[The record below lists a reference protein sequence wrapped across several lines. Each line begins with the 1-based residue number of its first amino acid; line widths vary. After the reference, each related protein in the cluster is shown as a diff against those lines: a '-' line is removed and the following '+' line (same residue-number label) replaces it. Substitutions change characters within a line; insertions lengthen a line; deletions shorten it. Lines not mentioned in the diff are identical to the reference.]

1 MSYYSKNAVTFG
13 RRSTRP
19 GQARVLPKLLSSF
32 RSFGCLSNYRRGN
45 GVKYFLIC
53 GSRDIKIGNICRIEH
68 QMRNFSSTISL
79 VHDET
84 GKSLTTAT
92 DATISKSM
100 RQSDGTPRRILLD
113 DTVGGC
119 QDETTITRDDNQ
131 RLLSNRA
138 GRKPTNASEPVEDQS
153 GSPSDSQV
161 IYDSI
166 KTVAP
171 RQRTTKRRSNLS
183 SNPLTDGHPLTVATS
198 ESDTDQ
204 TKILLSTSTTREY
217 DKIPEQLN
225 NDVQQGSAR
234 QSKTA
239 EGLPPRRP
247 SRYDNDDFQLDRSIL
262 LTRPEKWFSSRR
274 SQTKPSNFPDLP
286 DFSRRMQN
294 NPYVATLASKS
305 RLCANWRVKLP
316 SNLLQELTV
325 FKLFK
330 DASGALSAA
339 YEAVVS
345 DRKDADIDYVYL
357 PLEPESKKDIVGGAT
372 YHILKR
378 EHVRQ
383 SNWKH
388 LNYLRSIAGV
398 PSEKTGRAPD
408 MASLI
413 ERRLRRRLEISARNL
428 RLSGVRG
435 FYVDDKKANV
445 EGIVIAELSWSSLT
459 DAKGNLKD
467 SGFFYNEKRNIP
479 VIRYFVNQLCGFETS
494 SVVRECL
501 TDIVRKTDGIGD
513 IASWPRSIFVVENAA
528 TRYFLMHLWR
538 LRVYIGDRVD

>member
-1 MSYYSKNAVTFG
+1 MMSYYSKNAVTFG
-13 RRSTRP
+13 RRSTLS
-19 GQARVLPKLLSSF
+19 GQARVLTKFVTWF
-32 RSFGCLSNYRRGN
+32 RSFSSLSNYRRGN
-45 GVKYFLIC
+45 GVQYFMIC
-53 GSRDIKIGNICRIEH
+53 ARRDIEIGNICRIEH

-79 VHDET
+79 VYDET
-84 GKSLTTAT
+84 GKSLTTAA
-92 DATISKSM
+92 DATTRKRM
-100 RQSDGTPRRILLD
+100 RQSDATPRRIFLD
-113 DTVGGC
+113 DTVGGS
-119 QDETTITRDDNQ
+119 QD
-131 RLLSNRA
+131 LLSNRA
-138 GRKPTNASEPVEDQS
+138 GQKQTNAIKIVEDQS
-153 GSPSDSQV
+153 RSPSDSQV
-161 IYDSI
+161 IYDCI

-171 RQRTTKRRSNLS
+171 RQRTAKRSSNHS
-183 SNPLTDGHPLTVATS
+183 SNPLTDEDPPLTIATTD
-198 ESDTDQ
+198 SDADLP
-204 TKILLSTSTTREY
+204 KILLSTSTTREH
-217 DKIPEQLN
+217 DKIAEQLH
-225 NDVQQGSAR
+225 NDIQQDNAR
-234 QSKTA
+234 QSTTI
-239 EGLPPRRP
+239 ESWPPRRP

-262 LTRPEKWFSSRR
+262 LTRPEKWFSTRR

-294 NPYVATLASKS
+294 NPYVAILASKS

-345 DRKDADIDYVYL
+345 DRKDADVDYVYL
-357 PLEPESKKDIVGGAT
+357 PLEPESKKDIAGGAT

-388 LNYLRSIAGV
+388 LNYIRSIAGM

-413 ERRLRRRLEISARNL
+413 ERRLRRRLEISARKL

-435 FYVDDKKANV
+435 FYVDENKANV

-467 SGFFYNEKRNIP
+467 SEFFYNEKRNIP
-479 VIRYFVNQLCGFETS
+479 VIRYFLNQLCGFETS

-513 IASWPRSIFVVENAA
+513 IASWPRAIFVVENAT

>member
-19 GQARVLPKLLSSF
+19 GQARVLLSSF

-79 VHDET
+79 VLDET

-131 RLLSNRA
+131 CLLSNRA

-171 RQRTTKRRSNLS
+171 RQRTTKCRSTLS
-183 SNPLTDGHPLTVATS
+183 SNPLTDGDPLTVATS

-262 LTRPEKWFSSRR
+262 LTRPEKWFSTRR

-435 FYVDDKKANV
+435 FYVDEKKANV

-513 IASWPRSIFVVENAA
+513 ITSWPRSIFVVENAA